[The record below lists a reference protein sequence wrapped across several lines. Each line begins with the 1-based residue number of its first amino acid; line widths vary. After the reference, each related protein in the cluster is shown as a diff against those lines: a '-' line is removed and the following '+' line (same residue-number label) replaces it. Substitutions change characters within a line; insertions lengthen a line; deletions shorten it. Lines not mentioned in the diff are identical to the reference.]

1 MADHNKLGDTL
12 FYLYDLPKDSV
23 TSIQIHEAFSKIG
36 IDIKTRPQIKRAHFT
51 PFYSAKVKLNNVTD
65 MAKAKKEFK
74 YPKICGRQARG
85 LPWIPNV
92 VGQDKRT
99 QLIKNNIFYKFKDR
113 NMEVSYEDLE
123 AIFSKFGEVQSIKI
137 PIDQNY
143 KQKGFAYI
151 MFAKEEDAERCRRE
165 MKSDEGVMEFKQS
178 EPKTEDDKIG
188 NNLYIKNFA
197 NWSDDDVR
205 KLFEQHGKI
214 SNFAI
219 KANEFGRYG
228 FVCYD
233 DPEKKDKEYGKQ
245 CAKNA
250 IEALKEKVMDDNN
263 TKLYIKGFLNMEM
276 RKREKEKETFR
287 FKQSLKRC
295 NLFVKNF
302 PPEWKEEDI
311 LNVFSQYGK
320 IDKVKLNATNNRTGQ
335 AFVCFSTPEEAARAR
350 SNLNMNNYSGHQIQI
365 VGYELKEDRD
375 LMLEDVRDRKD
386 WENFMSMR
394 GELNT
399 SLAHQPN
406 LAHIIQNLL
415 QLIQQQNSDGL
426 KRGPMRGGPK
436 QPGGGR
442 GGMKNMHQGG
452 HYNQNMGM
460 MPPNMGMMQPPQV
473 MQQQQQQI
481 PPPNASPEMIF
492 NHKVREIIPAVQ
504 DKNPYLKETVGNFI
518 YDYVLQMCGE
528 HRAPKV
534 TGMLIAL
541 NAQNIKDYLQSYQHL
556 QAKVNEAVT
565 ELDSQPPQQQ

>member
-1 MADHNKLGDTL
+1 MAEHNKLGDTL

-23 TSIQIHEAFSKIG
+23 TSIQIHESFSKIG

-65 MAKAKKEFK
+65 KAKAKKEFR
-74 YPKICGRQARG
+74 YPKICGRQCRG

-99 QLIKNNIFYKFKDR
+99 QLVKNNIFYKFKDR
-113 NMEVSYEDLE
+113 NQEISYEELE
-123 AIFSKFGEVQSIKI
+123 GIFSKYGEIQSIKI
-137 PIDQNY
+137 PIDPNY

-151 MFAKEEDAERCRRE
+151 LFAKEEDAEKCRAE
-165 MKSDEGVMEFKQS
+165 MKGDESVQEFKQS
-178 EPKTEDDKIG
+178 EPKSEDDKIG
-188 NNLYIKNFA
+188 NNLYIKNLPE
-197 NWSDDDVR
+197 NWSDDDIR
-205 KLFEQHGKI
+205 KLFEKHGKI
-214 SNFAI
+214 SNFAL
-219 KANEFGRYG
+219 KQNEFGRYG

-233 DPEKKDKEYGKQ
+233 DPEKKDKEYGRQ
-245 CAKNA
+245 CAKV
-250 IEALKEKVMDDNN
+250 ALETLKDMVMDDKN

-302 PPEWKEEDI
+302 PTEWKEEDI
-311 LNVFSQYGK
+311 MNVFAPFGK
-320 IDKVKLNATNNRTGQ
+320 IDKIKLNATNNRTGQ

-350 SNLNMNNYSGHQIQI
+350 SNLNLTNYQGHQIQI

-386 WENFMSMR
+386 WENYMSSR

-415 QLIQQQNSDGL
+415 QLMQQQNADGL
-426 KRGPMRGGPK
+426 KMRQPMRGGPK
-436 QPGGGR
+436 PGGGR
-442 GGMKNMHQGG
+442 GGKMNMPQGY
-452 HYNQNMGM
+452 HNPGM
-460 MPPNMGMMQPPQV
+460 MMQPNMAGMMQPPQA
-473 MQQQQQQI
+473 MQQQQQQML
-481 PPPNASPEMIF
+481 PPNAPPDMIF

-518 YDYVLQMCGE
+518 YDYVLQICGE

-541 NAQNIKDYLQSYQHL
+541 NAQNIKDYLQTYQHL
-556 QAKVNEAVT
+556 QAKVQEAVA
-565 ELDSQPPQQQ
+565 ELDSQPQQQ